1 MARKMTLEPRVLGAR
16 LFMTLWLAFA
26 WVLLW
31 GSIDIGTI
39 AAGLIVA
46 TVVMAVLPL
55 PRVPVEGLLRPVSMV
70 WLVLVV
76 AYYLVRSSFAVAWLS
91 VRPQAP
97 PRSAVLRAPMRLKSD
112 FTLAL
117 AVNTLNLMPGGIVVR
132 VDPAARYVYIHVL
145 NTGTDDAVEHF
156 RSQTAHI
163 ETLYQRAFE
172 RDEDWKPS
180 PEHYSAPADSAPT
193 TVGTADSAESAPHVA
208 NQAAPAHAAAD
219 HPAADHTDADEP
231 GAARVEAEQ
240 AETEQ
245 AEAEHSAHHADDA
258 DGPAPG
264 KEAPR

>member
-70 WLVLVV
+70 WLVIVV

-193 TVGTADSAESAPHVA
+193 TVGTADPADPADPADSAPATH
-208 NQAAPAHAAAD
+208 HAAHGHAEAEK
-219 HPAADHTDADEP
+219 PE
-231 GAARVEAEQ
+231 AARAEAEQ
-240 AETEQ
+240 A
-245 AEAEHSAHHADDA
+245 AAEHSAHHADDA
-258 DGPAPG
+258 GGPTPG
-264 KEAPR
+264 QEAPR

>member
-16 LFMTLWLAFA
+16 LFMTLWLAFV

-132 VDPAARYVYIHVL
+132 VDPAARYVYVHVL

-163 ETLYQRAFE
+163 EALYQRAFE

-193 TVGTADSAESAPHVA
+193 TVGTADSAESAPHA
-208 NQAAPAHAAAD
+208 TMHAAPAHA
-219 HPAADHTDADEP
+219 AADHTDADEP

-245 AEAEHSAHHADDA
+245 AAAEHAAHHADDA
-258 DGPAPG
+258 DGPTPEQ
-264 KEAPR
+264 EAPR

>member
-70 WLVLVV
+70 WLVIVV
-76 AYYLVRSSFAVAWLS
+76 AYYLVRSSIAVAWLS

-193 TVGTADSAESAPHVA
+193 TVGTADSAESAPHATVH
-208 NQAAPAHAAAD
+208 AAPAHAAAD
-219 HPAADHTDADEP
+219 HTDAEKP
-231 GAARVEAEQ
+231 EAARAEAEQ
-240 AETEQ
+240 A
-245 AEAEHSAHHADDA
+245 AAEHAAHHADDA
-258 DGPAPG
+258 DGPTPEQ
-264 KEAPR
+264 EAPR

>member
-70 WLVLVV
+70 WLVIVV
-76 AYYLVRSSFAVAWLS
+76 AYYLVRSSIAVAWLS

-193 TVGTADSAESAPHVA
+193 TVGTADSAESAPHAA

-219 HPAADHTDADEP
+219 HTDAEKP
-231 GAARVEAEQ
+231 EAARVEAEQ

-245 AEAEHSAHHADDA
+245 AAAEHAAHHADDA
-258 DGPAPG
+258 DGPTPEQ
-264 KEAPR
+264 EAPR

>member
-97 PRSAVLRAPMRLKSD
+97 PRSAVLRAPMRRKSD

-193 TVGTADSAESAPHVA
+193 TGGTADSAESAPHAA

-219 HPAADHTDADEP
+219 HTDADEP
-231 GAARVEAEQ
+231 EAARVEAEQ

-245 AEAEHSAHHADDA
+245 AAAEHAARHADDA
-258 DGPAPG
+258 DGPTPEQ
-264 KEAPR
+264 EAPR